1 MPRLIS
7 AYVLFLAAVFQSMAC
22 DLEALFTVEQKLRS
36 VFANPSFDR
45 RRARRTNDFAGD
57 DGVRLLPFK
66 CINSL
71 GDPQQHLLQ
80 ALAAY
85 LSLLG
90 LQPPLSDNFARWCG
104 SNDLEYSPTPTNNT
118 TFAC

>member
-1 MPRLIS
+1 
-7 AYVLFLAAVFQSMAC
+7 MAC

-36 VFANPSFDR
+36 IFANPSFVR
-45 RRARRTNDFAGD
+45 RRARRTNNIAGD

-66 CINSL
+66 SINSL

-80 ALAAY
+80 ALASS

-90 LQPPLSDNFARWCG
+90 LQPPLSDSFARWCS
-104 SNDLEYSPTPTNNT
+104 SNDLEYVPPSRSV
-118 TFAC
+118 FL